1 MIYIMSYK
9 TYSFAVEPECYNF
22 ASTHPWHDW
31 NHCCK
36 KSDCPGARN
45 DVNHCCSKWKC
56 PAGKK

>member
-22 ASTHPWHDW
+22 APLHPWHDW
-31 NHCCK
+31 
-36 KSDCPGARN
+36 
-45 DVNHCCSKWKC
+45 NHCCSKWKC